1 MIRDNLNRWDAK
13 NTEEKNLKLEKKSQ
27 KLKYLV

>member
-1 MIRDNLNRWDAK
+1 MIRDNLNQWDAK
-13 NTEEKNLKLEKKSQ
+13 ITEEKNLKLEKKSQ